1 MAFDKM
7 ELRDIEVWDGNF
19 AAAQALRQCQIDV
32 VAAYPITP
40 STPIVEGYAKFLA
53 DGYVEGEFVMVE
65 SEHAAMSGFWYAFT
79 DRFKRS
85 KPCTCCST

>member
-1 MAFDKM
+1 MAFDKL

-40 STPIVEGYAKFLA
+40 STPIV
-53 DGYVEGEFVMVE
+53 
-65 SEHAAMSGFWYAFT
+65 
-79 DRFKRS
+79 
-85 KPCTCCST
+85 